1 MDFLKNINFNLIN
14 LFTMKQNLFSIR
26 TMAVALFALPE
37 VISASAKDFKVMS
50 PDGKTKALISV
61 EKTISYS
68 VYQDEVQVMKPS
80 AISMTLTDG
89 TVWGLDPE
97 IKKTSEQSVDR
108 IINTPFYKS
117 SSVRENYNELSIR
130 FDDNWEVNFRAYN
143 DGVAYRF
150 VSHRKGKYEV
160 RDEQAEFNFNPQ
172 DIATVPYV
180 FSPGSIEHQLF
191 QSFENTYTV
200 LPVQELD
207 KNRLMFLPLSV
218 QTSDEKRVTVLES
231 DLRNYPGMYLKAE
244 LGTGGL
250 SGYFARVRKD
260 IEEHSGYNNLQV
272 TVKSRHDYIARVD
285 GRRSFPWRAVVV
297 TRNDN
302 ELANTDLSYLLA
314 EECKI
319 KDLSW
324 IKPGK
329 VAWDWWND
337 LTLEGVDF
345 KSGVNN
351 ATYKFYIDFASKH
364 GIEYVIL
371 DEGWAVNKVYD
382 LMQVV
387 PEIDIQELVEYGK
400 ERNVGIILW
409 AGYYAF
415 DRDMENVCK
424 HYSGM
429 GVKGFKVDFM
439 NGDCQD
445 LVLFNERA
453 AQMTAKYNILLDLH
467 GTYKPAGLNRT
478 YPHVLNFEGV
488 FGLEQMKWSPDT
500 VDHVTYSVIM
510 PYLRMISGPVDYT
523 QGAMNNAVYTTNTI
537 TNTKEFQYYPNFSK
551 PMSQGTRMHQLAEYI
566 VFFSPLNML
575 CDSPTNYMKNPVST
589 DFIASVPT
597 VWDETRTIQGKMGEY
612 IVTARRS
619 GDKWY
624 IGGVNNWTARDVKIN
639 VREVLGVDGKFTL
652 YKDGINSYKNGTDFK
667 KETLDIN
674 GEITVHMAP
683 GGGFV
688 LEQVR

>member
-1 MDFLKNINFNLIN
+1 
-14 LFTMKQNLFSIR
+14 MKQNLFSIR
-26 TMAVALFALPE
+26 TMAVALFALPA

-250 SGYFARVRKD
+250 SGYFA
-260 IEEHSGYNNLQV
+260 
-272 TVKSRHDYIARVD
+272 A
-285 GRRSFPWRAVVV
+285 
-297 TRNDN
+297 
-302 ELANTDLSYLLA
+302 
-314 EECKI
+314 
-319 KDLSW
+319 
-324 IKPGK
+324 
-329 VAWDWWND
+329 
-337 LTLEGVDF
+337 
-345 KSGVNN
+345 
-351 ATYKFYIDFASKH
+351 
-364 GIEYVIL
+364 
-371 DEGWAVNKVYD
+371 
-382 LMQVV
+382 
-387 PEIDIQELVEYGK
+387 
-400 ERNVGIILW
+400 
-409 AGYYAF
+409 
-415 DRDMENVCK
+415 
-424 HYSGM
+424 
-429 GVKGFKVDFM
+429 
-439 NGDCQD
+439 
-445 LVLFNERA
+445 
-453 AQMTAKYNILLDLH
+453 
-467 GTYKPAGLNRT
+467 
-478 YPHVLNFEGV
+478 
-488 FGLEQMKWSPDT
+488 
-500 VDHVTYSVIM
+500 
-510 PYLRMISGPVDYT
+510 
-523 QGAMNNAVYTTNTI
+523 
-537 TNTKEFQYYPNFSK
+537 
-551 PMSQGTRMHQLAEYI
+551 
-566 VFFSPLNML
+566 
-575 CDSPTNYMKNPVST
+575 
-589 DFIASVPT
+589 
-597 VWDETRTIQGKMGEY
+597 
-612 IVTARRS
+612 
-619 GDKWY
+619 
-624 IGGVNNWTARDVKIN
+624 
-639 VREVLGVDGKFTL
+639 
-652 YKDGINSYKNGTDFK
+652 
-667 KETLDIN
+667 
-674 GEITVHMAP
+674 
-683 GGGFV
+683 
-688 LEQVR
+688 

>member
-1 MDFLKNINFNLIN
+1 
-14 LFTMKQNLFSIR
+14 MKQNLFSIR
-26 TMAVALFALPE
+26 TMAVALFALPA

-150 VSHRKGKYEV
+150 VSHKKGKYEV

-180 FSPGSIEHQLF
+180 FPPGSIEHQLF

-409 AGYYAF
+409 
-415 DRDMENVCK
+415 
-424 HYSGM
+424 
-429 GVKGFKVDFM
+429 
-439 NGDCQD
+439 Q
-445 LVLFNERA
+445 
-453 AQMTAKYNILLDLH
+453 
-467 GTYKPAGLNRT
+467 
-478 YPHVLNFEGV
+478 
-488 FGLEQMKWSPDT
+488 
-500 VDHVTYSVIM
+500 VIM
-510 PYLRMISGPVDYT
+510 LSIEIWRMCAS
-523 QGAMNNAVYTTNTI
+523 I
-537 TNTKEFQYYPNFSK
+537 T
-551 PMSQGTRMHQLAEYI
+551 A
-566 VFFSPLNML
+566 
-575 CDSPTNYMKNPVST
+575 
-589 DFIASVPT
+589 
-597 VWDETRTIQGKMGEY
+597 
-612 IVTARRS
+612 
-619 GDKWY
+619 
-624 IGGVNNWTARDVKIN
+624 
-639 VREVLGVDGKFTL
+639 DGSERF
-652 YKDGINSYKNGTDFK
+652 
-667 KETLDIN
+667 
-674 GEITVHMAP
+674 
-683 GGGFV
+683 
-688 LEQVR
+688 

>member
-1 MDFLKNINFNLIN
+1 
-14 LFTMKQNLFSIR
+14 MKQNLFSIR
-26 TMAVALFALPE
+26 TMAVALFALPA

-150 VSHRKGKYEV
+150 VSHKKGKYEV

-180 FSPGSIEHQLF
+180 FPPGSIEHQLF

-285 GRRSFPWRAVVV
+285 GRRSFPWR
-297 TRNDN
+297 
-302 ELANTDLSYLLA
+302 L
-314 EECKI
+314 
-319 KDLSW
+319 
-324 IKPGK
+324 
-329 VAWDWWND
+329 WW
-337 LTLEGVDF
+337 
-345 KSGVNN
+345 
-351 ATYKFYIDFASKH
+351 
-364 GIEYVIL
+364 
-371 DEGWAVNKVYD
+371 
-382 LMQVV
+382 
-387 PEIDIQELVEYGK
+387 
-400 ERNVGIILW
+400 
-409 AGYYAF
+409 
-415 DRDMENVCK
+415 
-424 HYSGM
+424 
-429 GVKGFKVDFM
+429 
-439 NGDCQD
+439 
-445 LVLFNERA
+445 
-453 AQMTAKYNILLDLH
+453 
-467 GTYKPAGLNRT
+467 
-478 YPHVLNFEGV
+478 
-488 FGLEQMKWSPDT
+488 
-500 VDHVTYSVIM
+500 
-510 PYLRMISGPVDYT
+510 
-523 QGAMNNAVYTTNTI
+523 
-537 TNTKEFQYYPNFSK
+537 
-551 PMSQGTRMHQLAEYI
+551 
-566 VFFSPLNML
+566 
-575 CDSPTNYMKNPVST
+575 
-589 DFIASVPT
+589 
-597 VWDETRTIQGKMGEY
+597 
-612 IVTARRS
+612 
-619 GDKWY
+619 
-624 IGGVNNWTARDVKIN
+624 
-639 VREVLGVDGKFTL
+639 
-652 YKDGINSYKNGTDFK
+652 
-667 KETLDIN
+667 
-674 GEITVHMAP
+674 
-683 GGGFV
+683 
-688 LEQVR
+688 